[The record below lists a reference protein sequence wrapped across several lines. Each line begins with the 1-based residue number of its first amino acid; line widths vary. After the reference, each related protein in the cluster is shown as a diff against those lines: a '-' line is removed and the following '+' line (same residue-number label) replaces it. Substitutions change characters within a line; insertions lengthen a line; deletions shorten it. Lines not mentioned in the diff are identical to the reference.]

1 MSTSATQ
8 QQRGAASEFERR
20 QAGDDEFE
28 KFRQRIGPTN
38 MFNPYCPDGHYEL
51 ELRNFE
57 DRAVAEMLVKLSS
70 EPGESQASYE
80 LVARA
85 FPVM

>member
-1 MSTSATQ
+1 
-8 QQRGAASEFERR
+8 
-20 QAGDDEFE
+20 
-28 KFRQRIGPTN
+28 

-80 LVARA
+80 LVARP